1 MPLPKFSLR
10 TYLIALG
17 AAGAVSLSPLALS
30 HFDDKEIP
38 QSYRQSF
45 FAMVATNFGPMAAM
59 VKGEM
64 PWDQE
69 RMQGF
74 SNDLATLT
82 TLNIMRGFPEG
93 SDTGKTRAKPEI
105 WQNKADFESKMN
117 DLASAAAALQKAA
130 AGGDKKQIAQQVG
143 ATGKACKSCHDDYKS
158 KEYLN

>member
-1 MPLPKFSLR
+1 MQLSKFSPR
-10 TYLIALG
+10 TVLLAM
-17 AAGAVSLSPLALS
+17 ATAGVVSLSPLALS
-30 HFDDKEIP
+30 HFDDKAVP

-45 FAMVATNFGPMAAM
+45 FAMVATNFGPMVAM

-64 PWDQE
+64 PWDQDQ
-69 RMQGF
+69 MQGYA
-74 SNDLATLT
+74 NDLATLT
-82 TLNIMRGFPEG
+82 TLDILRGFPEG
-93 SDTGKTRAKPEI
+93 SDKGQTRAKPEI

-143 ATGKACKSCHDDYKS
+143 ATGKACKACHDEYKS